1 MRFLVS
7 IIVPCFNQAQ
17 YLDEA
22 LQSVLDQTYENW
34 ECIIVNDGSPDN
46 TEAIAKKWVKKD
58 SRFNYLYKTN
68 GGVSSSRNLALQR
81 AKGDYIQFL
90 DCDDFLNKEKLELS
104 LNLINEG
111 HENDI
116 KIIVSDFRMFIDNP
130 NKTLNPYCNLNSGL
144 LNFESLLY
152 SWNATFTI
160 PIHCGFFKAS
170 LFKNIRFPENMT
182 AHEDW
187 IVWVSIFKTGGKALF
202 LDKILALYRMNPS
215 SRVRTKSL
223 HEDQMKACEYF
234 KYYLSEQEFYKLSML
249 LISRY
254 YKSNDDL
261 KCGFKAIKNSNSYQA
276 GLMIKKI
283 LKTLGVLKQFK
294 SLFPIILKLKS
305 K

>member
-46 TEAIAKKWVKKD
+46 TEAIAQKWVRKD
-58 SRFNYLYKTN
+58 SRFIYLYKKN
-68 GGVSSSRNLALQR
+68 GGVSSSRNLALEMV
-81 AKGDYIQFL
+81 KGDYIQFL
-90 DCDDFLNKEKLELS
+90 DSDDFLNKEKLELS

-116 KIIVSDFRMFIDNP
+116 KIIVSDFRMFVDNP
-130 NKTLNPYCNLNSGL
+130 NKTLNPYCSLNSEL

-170 LFKNIRFPENMT
+170 LFENIRFPENMT

>member
-1 MRFLVS
+1 MKFLVS
-7 IIVPCFNQAQ
+7 IIIPCFNQAQ

-46 TEAIAKKWVKKD
+46 TEAIAQKWVRKD
-58 SRFNYLYKTN
+58 SRFIYLYKKN
-68 GGVSSSRNLALQR
+68 GGVSSSRNLALEMV
-81 AKGDYIQFL
+81 KGDYIQFL
-90 DCDDFLNKEKLELS
+90 DSDDFLNKEKLELS

-116 KIIVSDFRMFIDNP
+116 KIIVSDFRRFINNP
-130 NKTLNPYCNLNSGL
+130 NKTLNPYCNLNSEL

-152 SWNATFTI
+152 SWNATFSI

-170 LFKNIRFPENMT
+170 LFENIRFPENMT

-187 IVWVSIFKTGGKALF
+187 IVWVSIFKTGSKALF

-215 SRVRTKSL
+215 SRVMTKSL
-223 HEDQMKACEYF
+223 YEDQIKACEYF
-234 KYYLSEQEFYKLSML
+234 KHYLSEQEFYKLSML

-261 KCGFKAIKNSNSYQA
+261 KCRLKATKNSNSYQT

-283 LKTLGVLKQFK
+283 LKTFGVLKLSK

>member
-1 MRFLVS
+1 MKFLVS

-22 LQSVLDQTYENW
+22 LQSVFDQTYENW

-46 TEAIAKKWVKKD
+46 TADIAQKWVKKD

-90 DCDDFLNKEKLELS
+90 DSDDFLNKEKLELS
-104 LNLINEG
+104 LNLIKVG
-111 HENDI
+111 YENDI
-116 KIIVSDFRMFIDNP
+116 KIIVSDFRMFVDSP
-130 NKTLNPYCNLNSGL
+130 NKTLNPYCSLNSEV

-152 SWNATFTI
+152 SWNATFSL

-170 LFKNIRFPENMT
+170 LFENIRFPENMT

-215 SRVRTKSL
+215 SRVKTKSL
-223 HEDQMKACEYF
+223 YEDQIKACEYF

-261 KCGFKAIKNSNSYQA
+261 KCRLKAIKNSNSYQT

-283 LKTLGVLKQFK
+283 LKTLGILKLFK

>member
-1 MRFLVS
+1 MKFLVS

-46 TEAIAKKWVKKD
+46 TEAIAQKWVIKD
-58 SRFNYLYKTN
+58 SRFIYLYKKN
-68 GGVSSSRNLALQR
+68 GGVSSSRNLALEMV
-81 AKGDYIQFL
+81 KGDYIQFL
-90 DCDDFLNKEKLELS
+90 DSDDFLDKEKLELS
-104 LNLINEG
+104 LDLINKCNEK
-111 HENDI
+111 DI
-116 KIIVSDFRMFIDNP
+116 KVIVSDFRMFRDNH
-130 NKTLNPYCNLNSGL
+130 NKTLNPYCNLNNEL

-152 SWNATFTI
+152 YWNGTFSI
-160 PIHCGFFKAS
+160 PIHCGFFEVS
-170 LFKNIRFPENMT
+170 LFENIRFPENMT

-187 IVWVSIFKTGGKALF
+187 IVWVSIFKTGDKALF
-202 LDKILALYRMNPS
+202 LDKILALYRINPS
-215 SRVRTKSL
+215 GRVKSKSL
-223 HEDQMKACEYF
+223 YEDQLKACEFF
-234 KYYLSEQEFYKLSML
+234 KNYLSEQEFYKFSML

-261 KCGFKAIKNSNSYQA
+261 KCRFKAIKNSNSYQT

-283 LKTLGVLKQFK
+283 LKGLGILKLSK
-294 SLFPIILKLKS
+294 SLFPFILKLKS

>member
-1 MRFLVS
+1 MKFLVS

-22 LQSVLDQTYENW
+22 LLSVLDQTYENW

-46 TEAIAKKWVKKD
+46 TEAIAQKWVKKD

-90 DCDDFLNKEKLELS
+90 DSDDFLNKEKLELS

-116 KIIVSDFRMFIDNP
+116 KIIVSDFRMFVDNP
-130 NKTLNPYCNLNSGL
+130 NKTLNPYCTLNSEL

-152 SWNATFTI
+152 LWNATFSI
-160 PIHCGFFKAS
+160 PIHCGFFRAS
-170 LFKNIRFPENMT
+170 LFENIRFPENMT

-187 IVWVSIFKTGGKALF
+187 IVWVSIFKNGGKALF

-215 SRVRTKSL
+215 SRVKTKSL
-223 HEDQMKACEYF
+223 YEDQIKACEYF

-261 KCGFKAIKNSNSYQA
+261 KYRLKAIKNSNSYQT

-283 LKTLGVLKQFK
+283 LKTLGLLKQFK